1 MPLNLV
7 QHRGGPNVWDR
18 DTRGQWDV
26 ERWLA
31 GMLAGGLFLTSL
43 RRRSIAGWLLAAGGG
58 ALAWWAA
65 SEVGTRNLRRGRLR
79 AALPSRDSG
88 DPGGDPIAEA
98 SEESFPASDAPA
110 WTPTTGNTA
119 GPGDGNRERAGRA

>member
-7 QHRGGPNVWDR
+7 QHREGPSVWDR
-18 DTRGQWDV
+18 PTTGDQWDV

-31 GMLAGGLFLTSL
+31 AMLAGALFLAGV
-43 RRRSIAGWLLAAGGG
+43 RRRSMAGWMLTAGGG

-65 SEVGTRNLRRGRLR
+65 SAIDTRNLRRGQIF
-79 AALPSRDSG
+79 AALPHRETG
-88 DPGGDPIAEA
+88 DMIGEA
-98 SEESFPASDAPA
+98 SEESFPASDAPS

-119 GPGDGNRERAGRA
+119 GPCAENRGRARPC

>member
-7 QHRGGPNVWDR
+7 QHREGPSVWERPIAR
-18 DTRGQWDV
+18 DQWDV

-31 GMLAGGLFLTSL
+31 AMMAGALFLAGV
-43 RRRSIAGWLLAAGGG
+43 RRRSMAGWMLTVGGG

-65 SEVGTRNLRRGRLR
+65 SAIDTRNLRRGQLF
-79 AALPSRDSG
+79 AALPHGENG
-88 DPGGDPIAEA
+88 DAIGEA
-98 SEESFPASDAPA
+98 SEESFPASDAPS

-119 GPGDGNRERAGRA
+119 GPCADRRAQVRRG

>member
-7 QHRGGPNVWDR
+7 QHREGPSVWDR
-18 DTRGQWDV
+18 PTTRDQWDF

-31 GMLAGGLFLTSL
+31 AMMAGALFLAGV
-43 RRRSIAGWLLAAGGG
+43 RRRSMAGWMLTAGGG

-65 SEVGTRNLRRGRLR
+65 SAIDTRNLRRGQIF
-79 AALPSRDSG
+79 AALPQRESG
-88 DPGGDPIAEA
+88 DLIGEA
-98 SEESFPASDAPA
+98 SEESFPASDAPS

-119 GPGDGNRERAGRA
+119 GPCAETPDRARRS

>member
-7 QHRGGPNVWDR
+7 QHREGPSVWDR
-18 DTRGQWDV
+18 PTAGDQWDV

-31 GMLAGGLFLTSL
+31 AMMAGALFLAGV
-43 RRRSIAGWLLAAGGG
+43 RRRSMGGWMMTAGGG

-65 SEVGTRNLRRGRLR
+65 SAIDTRNLRRGQLF
-79 AALPSRDSG
+79 AVLPRRENG
-88 DPGGDPIAEA
+88 DAIGEA

-110 WTPTTGNTA
+110 WTPLTGNAA
-119 GPGDGNRERAGRA
+119 GPCDENRGRARRC

>member
-7 QHRGGPNVWDR
+7 QHREGPSVWDR
-18 DTRGQWDV
+18 PTARDQWDV

-31 GMLAGGLFLTSL
+31 AMMAGALFLAGV
-43 RRRSIAGWLLAAGGG
+43 RRRSAAGWMLTAGGG

-65 SEVGTRNLRRGRLR
+65 SAIDTRNMRRGQLF
-79 AALPSRDSG
+79 AVLPHREYG
-88 DPGGDPIAEA
+88 DAIGEA

-110 WTPTTGNTA
+110 WTTMTGSGA
-119 GPGDGNRERAGRA
+119 GPCGQPRGRARR